1 MLRHK
6 KKHDSG
12 VSSGGEDDTD
22 SEGGHSS
29 VSSAEMGRSSPE
41 EHAKAGHHPGH
52 LVKKKKPS
60 LMDKINQLSSVAAS
74 NGTTTTNGLN
84 IMS

>member
-1 MLRHK
+1 MLRHR

-12 VSSGGEDDTD
+12 VSSDGGEDDTD

-29 VSSAEMGRSSPE
+29 ASSALELGRSSPE
-41 EHAKAGHHPGH
+41 DAKTPSS

-60 LMDKINQLSSVAAS
+60 LMDKINQLSSAVN
-74 NGTTTTNGLN
+74 NGN
-84 IMS
+84 MMA